1 MSKILRSVVVC
12 LPVLFAAGELS
23 SYAGD
28 WPHWRGPNRNGKSQE
43 SGFRTKW
50 EGRLDPAWEVRLGS
64 AYSGIA
70 VVGDRVYTCGVAG
83 DADVL
88 VCLDSATGK
97 RNWQARVDDAYE
109 NNWGD
114 GMRSTPTVD
123 GDRVYILSPKG
134 VLACYDAKTGDEK
147 WRKTFD
153 AVPTWGYSG
162 SVLIDGDKAIVTV
175 GGEGGGLRALNK
187 MTGEPVWSS
196 GNDTDSGYSTPYPFV
211 FEGTRYVV
219 GFLGD
224 SAVVAEI
231 ETGRQVLSMP
241 WETSYKV
248 NASTPIF
255 HDGHLF
261 LSSGYKTGAGLFKL
275 SKDGDQ
281 LKASEVYRTRK
292 LKNKFQTPIL
302 HEGNLYTFDERGM
315 KCVDFRTGDIRW
327 EQRAREN
334 AHGTIVFADGWLIA
348 LNQEGVLK
356 IGKASPEGFTPTA
369 ETVVFEQKGGEGEHC
384 WTVPTLSY
392 GRLYLR
398 NLEKLVC
405 LDLRK

>member
-1 MSKILRSVVVC
+1 
-12 LPVLFAAGELS
+12 
-23 SYAGD
+23 
-28 WPHWRGPNRNGKSQE
+28 
-43 SGFRTKW
+43 
-50 EGRLDPAWEVRLGS
+50 
-64 AYSGIA
+64 
-70 VVGDRVYTCGVAG
+70 
-83 DADVL
+83 
-88 VCLDSATGK
+88 
-97 RNWQARVDDAYE
+97 
-109 NNWGD
+109 
-114 GMRSTPTVD
+114 
-123 GDRVYILSPKG
+123 
-134 VLACYDAKTGDEK
+134 
-147 WRKTFD
+147 
-153 AVPTWGYSG
+153 
-162 SVLIDGDKAIVTV
+162 
-175 GGEGGGLRALNK
+175 
-187 MTGEPVWSS
+187 
-196 GNDTDSGYSTPYPFV
+196 
-211 FEGTRYVV
+211 V

-275 SKDGDQ
+275 SKDGGQ

-315 KCVDFRTGDIRW
+315 KCVDFRSGDIRW

-369 ETVVFEQKGGEGEHC
+369 
-384 WTVPTLSY
+384 
-392 GRLYLR
+392 
-398 NLEKLVC
+398 
-405 LDLRK
+405 